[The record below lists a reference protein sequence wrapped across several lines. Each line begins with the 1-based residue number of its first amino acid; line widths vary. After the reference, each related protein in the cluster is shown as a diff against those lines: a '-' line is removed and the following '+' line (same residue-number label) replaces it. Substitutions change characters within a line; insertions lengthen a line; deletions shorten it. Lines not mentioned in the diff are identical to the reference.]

1 MIWKTLLSAK
11 RKGQKVRTTEVPA
24 MLGDG
29 ASAGTAGSNVESSR
43 SAFEQDYDRI
53 IFSHPF
59 RRLQDKTQVHPLP
72 EHDFVHTRLT
82 HSLEVSSVGR
92 SLGKRVGEIILQRHP
107 SLTSD
112 FSLFDF
118 GAIVAAAALAHDLGN
133 PPFGHAGEDAISDF
147 FLHHPSGKH
156 FRGRVTEPEWNDLVR
171 FEGNAQGFRILD
183 REQYGLRLTFASLGA
198 FTKYPCAAYFPARD
212 PKRKSQK
219 KFGFFQSEK
228 GAFAEIATDL
238 GLITADGESW
248 CRHPLAFLV
257 EAADDICYSI
267 IDLEDGCRLGLI
279 SFQDTIELLSGILG
293 AKLDRSKL
301 DRRGDLNQKLGI
313 LRAMAIG
320 ELIDASTEVFLSNE
334 QALLDGTFDQAIT
347 DLCAFNKNLKDISK
361 VSIEK
366 IYHAKH
372 VVEIEASGHQ
382 ILPGLLEEFTQTGLH
397 LMDATPSRKYNNLR
411 LLLPP
416 DIAAAIKDNSTDPY
430 QMLRNIIDFVSG
442 LTDRHALSL
451 YRKIKGISL

>member
-1 MIWKTLLSAK
+1 MNWKTLLSAR
-11 RKGQKVRTTEVPA
+11 RKGQKSSPT
-24 MLGDG
+24 
-29 ASAGTAGSNVESSR
+29 SESSR

-92 SLGKRVGEIILQRHP
+92 SLGKRVGEVVLQRHP
-107 SLTSD
+107 DLAAD

-147 FLHHPSGKH
+147 FRVQPAGQSFKEH
-156 FRGRVTEPEWNDLVR
+156 VTEAEWSDLIK

-183 REQYGLRLTFASLGA
+183 KEQYGLRLTYATLGA
-198 FTKYPCAAYFPARD
+198 FTKYPCTSFLPERD
-212 PKRKSQK
+212 KTRKSQK

-228 GAFAEIATDL
+228 ESFTEVASDL
-238 GLITADGESW
+238 QLIRYSPESW

-257 EAADDICYSI
+257 EAADDICYNI
-267 IDLEDGCRLGLI
+267 IDLEDACRLGLV
-279 SFQDTIELLSGILG
+279 SFGDTVDLLSGILQD
-293 AKLDRSKL
+293 KLDRTKL
-301 DRRGDLNQKLGI
+301 GRHSDLNQKLGI
-313 LRAMAIG
+313 LRAMTIG
-320 ELIDASTEVFLSNE
+320 ELIDATSEVFLAEEDN
-334 QALLDGTFDQAIT
+334 LLSGTFDQSLT
-347 DLCAFNKNLKDISK
+347 DLCRFRDALKRISD
-361 VSIEK
+361 VSIQK
-366 IYHAKH
+366 IYHAKD

-382 ILPGLLEEFTQTGLH
+382 VLPGLLEEFTQTGVH
-397 LMDATPSRKYNNLR
+397 QIRGMPSRKYNNLK
-411 LLLPP
+411 LLLPAEIASAIQAAP
-416 DIAAAIKDNSTDPY
+416 DSHY
-430 QMLRNIIDFVSG
+430 LMLRYVIDFISG

>member
-11 RKGQKVRTTEVPA
+11 RNGQKIELNA
-24 MLGDG
+24 
-29 ASAGTAGSNVESSR
+29 ESSR

-92 SLGKRVGEIILQRHP
+92 SLGKRVGEVILQRHP
-107 SLTSD
+107 GLGE

-118 GAIVAAAALAHDLGN
+118 GAIVAAASLAHDLGN

-147 FLHHPSGKH
+147 FLLHPAGQYFKEH
-156 FRGRVTEPEWNDLVR
+156 VTEEQWHDLIR

-183 REQYGLRLTFASLGA
+183 KEQYGLKLTYASLGA
-198 FTKYPCAAYFPARD
+198 FTKYPCAAFFPERD
-212 PKRKSQK
+212 KKKKSQK
-219 KFGFFQSEK
+219 KFGFFQSEQS
-228 GAFAEIATDL
+228 AFREVANDL
-238 GLITADGESW
+238 ALIQNTSSNW

-267 IDLEDGCRLGLI
+267 IDLEDGCRLGLV
-279 SFQDTIELLSGILG
+279 SFEDTVELLSGILRQ
-293 AKLDRSKL
+293 KLDKNKL
-301 DRRGDLNQKLGI
+301 GTHDDLNQKLGI

-320 ELIDASTEVFLSNE
+320 ELIDASTEIFLSHE
-334 QALLDGTFDQAIT
+334 QDLLDGSFDQALT
-347 DLCAFNKNLKDISK
+347 NLCVFHDALEEISN
-361 VSIEK
+361 VSIQK

-382 ILPGLLEEFTQTGLH
+382 ILPGLLEEFTQTGIH
-397 LMDATPSRKYNNLR
+397 LIRQTRSRKFNNLS
-411 LLLPP
+411 LLLPAE
-416 DIAAAIKDNSTDPY
+416 IATSIRGSLDPY
-430 QMLRNIIDFVSG
+430 HMVRGIIDFISG

>member
-1 MIWKTLLSAK
+1 MNWKTLLSAK
-11 RKGQKVRTTEVPA
+11 RKGQKTPPTLR
-24 MLGDG
+24 DG
-29 ASAGTAGSNVESSR
+29 VLAGAAGSNAESSR

-92 SLGKRVGEIILQRHP
+92 SLGKRAGEVILQRHP
-107 SLTSD
+107 ELRSD
-112 FSLFDF
+112 FSLFDI
-118 GAIVAAAALAHDLGN
+118 GAIVAAASLAHDLGN

-147 FLHHPSGKH
+147 FLHHQAGVLFENKVSKSQWH
-156 FRGRVTEPEWNDLVR
+156 DLIK
-171 FEGNAQGFRILD
+171 FEGNAQGFRILNK
-183 REQYGLRLTFASLGA
+183 EQYGLKLTYASLGA
-198 FTKYPCAAYFPARD
+198 FTKYPCPAYFPERN
-212 PKRKSQK
+212 KKKKSQK
-219 KFGFFQSEK
+219 KFGFFESEK
-228 GAFAEIATDL
+228 EIFEEVARDL
-238 GLITADGESW
+238 ELVQHEKISW

-279 SFQDTIELLSGILG
+279 SFQDTVELLSGILRD
-293 AKLDRSKL
+293 KLDRNKL
-301 DRRGDLNQKLGI
+301 SGNSDLNQKLGI

-320 ELIDASTEVFLSNE
+320 ELIEATTEIFLAHENKI
-334 QALLDGTFDQAIT
+334 LDGSFDHALT
-347 DLCAFNKNLKDISK
+347 ELCDFQDSMKKISDA
-361 VSIEK
+361 SIEK
-366 IYHAKH
+366 IYRAKH

-382 ILPGLLEEFTQTGLH
+382 VLPGLLEEFTQTGVH
-397 LMDATPSRKYNNLR
+397 LISRKISRKYGNLL

-416 DIAAAIKDNSTDPY
+416 EMTSLIQAKPDDTY
-430 QMLRNIIDFVSG
+430 HMLRCIIDFVSG

-451 YRKIKGISL
+451 YRKIKGISLS